1 MRRICAAIGIAVTA
15 SLVALSYDARTVSI
29 SKTRERDFELQLSTR
44 NWRAGHETG
53 LVTKGSPLANRG
65 TWVTCQKTAQSP
77 EVWIAEVWTA
87 GAEKGLL
94 KGLCM

>member
-53 LVTKGSPLANRG
+53 LVTKGSPWNRG
-65 TWVTCQKTAQSP
+65 HLSKNRAIPRSLDR
-77 EVWIAEVWTA
+77 
-87 GAEKGLL
+87 GGLD
-94 KGLCM
+94 GGR